1 MMTLTGE
8 WNVAGNNAPTSPGDV
23 RLFTGFSGS

>member
-8 WNVAGNNAPTSPGDV
+8 WNVAVNAAPASAHEVHFPQGS
-23 RLFTGFSGS
+23 TGH

>member
-8 WNVAGNNAPTSPGDV
+8 RNVAGNNAPAFPGGV